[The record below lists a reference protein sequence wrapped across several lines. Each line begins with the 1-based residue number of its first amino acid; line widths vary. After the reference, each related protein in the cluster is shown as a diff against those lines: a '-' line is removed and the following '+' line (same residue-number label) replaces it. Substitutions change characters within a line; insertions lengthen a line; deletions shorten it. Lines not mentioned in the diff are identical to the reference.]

1 MIFISKATRS
11 WHTQCEYKSPRVTQ
25 TLLQKPSLLN
35 DFHVARCHE
44 NGHGYVENQ
53 FLLSTTVLLC
63 SDFSSRALLF
73 SLRVHRF
80 GLPHTD
86 EDHYNRD
93 RGDCMDYTT
102 RTWNNLKPGDF
113 NLDLLVQLY
122 GTPTNP
128 LTEDPLADGSS
139 APPTFA
145 PLYRPPPPPPRPWNN
160 KDKEKEE
167 KK

>member
-1 MIFISKATRS
+1 
-11 WHTQCEYKSPRVTQ
+11 
-25 TLLQKPSLLN
+25 
-35 DFHVARCHE
+35 
-44 NGHGYVENQ
+44 
-53 FLLSTTVLLC
+53 
-63 SDFSSRALLF
+63 
-73 SLRVHRF
+73 
-80 GLPHTD
+80 
-86 EDHYNRD
+86 
-93 RGDCMDYTT
+93 MDYTT

-167 KK
+167 KEKDKDDRRRLREVPLLDFETDIAAVLESCTTPQCVHQLNDEYTVVINKLMV